1 MPRRPLG
8 EKAMTDAERQRK
20 RRERLRKETPA
31 LSDRQKLA
39 RAQAEIARLREAT
52 ATARPARVAPASSQE
67 LAEARQEI
75 ERLKANNRQ
84 LADEILEQ
92 GKRFGDELKRR
103 TASPKLAKP
112 AKPPK
117 PPVDPDSEV
126 ARLRKSNS
134 ELRGRLR
141 TMAGVYAEEIRN
153 KGAMTFKTVSLIS
166 KALTD
171 ADALEAL
178 KAFNAWKA
186 DSKRA
191 R

>member
-1 MPRRPLG
+1 MPRHPLG

-39 RAQAEIARLREAT
+39 RAQAEIARLRE

-103 TASPKLAKP
+103 AASPKLAKP
-112 AKPPK
+112 AK

-126 ARLRKSNS
+126 ARLRKANS

-141 TMAGVYAEEIRN
+141 TMAEVYAEEIRN

-186 DSKRA
+186 DSKKA